1 MAPKPTPK
9 PKAKP
14 SKRSPHPTPRQE
26 KEKETEPPCEFTHPC
41 TTSTSPSGNA
51 NASGKGGTHPRK
63 LISHIFG
70 RNKTATKL
78 FPSHV
83 WVHYCRKHYQRA
95 RYRARAWPFTQC
107 DLLLDSL
114 ARMEAWGGVES
125 FEVVLRRREVVRVS
139 SSSSSSSLQQSG
151 TKERVGEGEGVDG
164 LGLKRARRNTTSA
177 STSAYVSGDDEEEH
191 GDAEEEESSD
201 DGRKRRQRRK
211 PRIKA
216 CPVPEWLRAET
227 GPGKSFAEIR
237 AIVERIRA
245 DLTEQHQRCQMQKT
259 NTKSQEQVLF
269 PDIEILPTF
278 REWVL
283 EQANEDGEGTRK
295 MSRVSRKGAVQKAQR

>member
-1 MAPKPTPK
+1 MAPKPKAK

-14 SKRSPHPTPRQE
+14 SKRSPHPTPPRQE
-26 KEKETEPPCEFTHPC
+26 KEKETPEPPCEFTHPC
-41 TTSTSPSGNA
+41 TTSTSPSG
-51 NASGKGGTHPRK
+51 STSGGTHPRK

-125 FEVVLRRREVVRVS
+125 FEVVLRRREVERIS
-139 SSSSSSSLQQSG
+139 SQQSSG
-151 TKERVGEGEGVDG
+151 VGVGVEGVRLRKG
-164 LGLKRARRNTTSA
+164 RRAVSISA
-177 STSAYVSGDDEEEH
+177 SACASGDDDGEYGAEEEEEEE
-191 GDAEEEESSD
+191 EEEESSD

-227 GPGKSFAEIR
+227 GAGKSFAEIR

-245 DLTEQHQRCQMQKT
+245 DLTEQHQRRQMQKT
-259 NTKSQEQVLF
+259 KSKGKEQVLF

-278 REWVL
+278 RVWVL

-295 MSRVSRKGAVQKAQR
+295 KSSRVSRKGAVQKVQR